1 MVSSQKTDI
10 LDSNFDLH
18 RKWCGILN
26 ENACGNQKYQVNYV
40 CGASNRFAYFGLTF
54 DATRSPRPMLQT
66 LSRLEFSSTFR
77 YELWVIECHKGSFLV
92 LHKGSAHQFETMKV
106 SNYCFI
112 LVRNHRQSIAISS
125 GLG

>member
-40 CGASNRFAYFGLTF
+40 CGASHRFAYFGLNLTPQEVP
-54 DATRSPRPMLQT
+54 AQC
-66 LSRLEFSSTFR
+66 FR
-77 YELWVIECHKGSFLV
+77 RYLDWNFLV
-92 LHKGSAHQFETMKV
+92 LSDMSYG
-106 SNYCFI
+106 
-112 LVRNHRQSIAISS
+112 
-125 GLG
+125 